1 MDFQERMQMMKFG
14 YGFNK
19 SPMGFDCSN
28 YQISGTATPDKRKS
42 KSVRR
47 INHQWSALGLSY
59 WCALEGYAWPLPIL
73 SNLPPTIS
81 GVGEKGCLGKNIV
94 KTCHRF
100 KESRENGF
108 GGNVYRRQLCSGQKG
123 GSRVGK
129 TKRGKG
135 TKIMAVVDGN
145 GFPLAVSTYSAS
157 PHEVTLVEETIS
169 KRFIRSKPKRI
180 IGDKAYDSDKLDLS
194 LKRKGIKMIA
204 PNRSNK
210 KIKTQDGRELRRY
223 RKRWKVE
230 RLFAWI
236 QNFRRCQTRWDYH
249 DINYEGFV
257 QLACIVIL
265 LRNYF

>member
-1 MDFQERMQMMKFG
+1 MILKFE
-14 YGFNK
+14 YGINK
-19 SPMGFDCSN
+19 SPMGFDFSHNQIGGAFENSYWQAKSFKRKYIKWSTMDLSHGSSMERFTQPVSSISN
-28 YQISGTATPDKRKS
+28 LSSKISGMGAQR
-42 KSVRR
+42 
-47 INHQWSALGLSY
+47 
-59 WCALEGYAWPLPIL
+59 
-73 SNLPPTIS
+73 
-81 GVGEKGCLGKNIV
+81 CLGEDTIKVSFRLKN
-94 KTCHRF
+94 
-100 KESRENGF
+100 SRKDGF
-108 GGNVYRRQLCSGQKG
+108 GRDFYRRQLCSGQKR

-135 TKIMAVVDGN
+135 TKIMAIVDGN

-169 KRFIRSKPKRI
+169 KRFIRNKPKRI
-180 IGDKAYDSDKLDLS
+180 IGDKAYDSDKLDCTMKS
-194 LKRKGIKMIA
+194 KGIKMIA

-210 KIKTQDGRELRRY
+210 KVKTQDGRELRRY

-249 DINYEGFV
+249 DVNYEGFV